1 MVLSDPVV
9 LSDSN
14 RLVLSDPPT
23 PQGFLLLLVL
33 LLLLSLLLM
42 LSLLLLMME
51 GSAAE
56 ARAGIAKLGLARFN
70 VESIAGL

>member
-1 MVLSDPVV
+1 VV

-14 RLVLSDPPT
+14 PLVLSDPPT

-33 LLLLSLLLM
+33 LLL

-70 VESIAGL
+70 GESIAGL